1 VKVNV
6 NVLGRNR
13 RRAYAS
19 GVMVV
24 AMSLLGLSGLQTQA
38 SVADTDPP
46 AGTPATVSADPLP
59 TWQIDGVVW
68 SQTLVGNTVYAV
80 GSFTKARP
88 PGAAVGAATEVTRGN
103 ILAYNIT
110 TGNLITS
117 FDHTLDA
124 QGLRVV
130 ASPDGSKIYVGGDF
144 TTVDGQPRDHIAAFS
159 TATGAL
165 DPNFHPDVSNS
176 VRAIA
181 TDGTTVYYG
190 GNFFNVDGRTR
201 TRLAASDAA
210 TGALSLTWKPSADD
224 DTVYALAL
232 SPDDTRVIV
241 GGRFQQLNAQT
252 HIGVGA
258 VDTVTGASAPW
269 SSTPIPAKSG
279 TNFSYVTDLQVQGDT
294 VYAGDDG
301 EGGHWFDGRWAANV
315 NTGALV
321 WLDNCYGAT
330 YSVVPIGQVLYSV
343 SHAHDCTS
351 LGAFPQPTT
360 SAWHRGLAETTYP
373 TGTDQSPAGSNS
385 SYSHQPIP
393 TLLHWFPTLSPGTY
407 TGQDQA
413 AWSVVGNAS
422 YVAVAGEFPRVEGRA
437 QQGLQRYAIK
447 SIAPNKFGPEAGAL
461 TAPTTVALTGG
472 KIRVA
477 WKATWD
483 HDNNNLK
490 YEVLRDGATTPL
502 YSTNLAS
509 TFWILPRLGFVD
521 ATAAS
526 GSTHTYTVKVTD
538 PEGNSILS
546 PASSPVTAGTVT
558 PSPYADK
565 VVSDGATDLWRL
577 GEPSG
582 TVAYDYAGGN
592 DLTLASGVTRNVA
605 GAISG
610 DPDKATTFAGN
621 TNGRGVTPAIP
632 TPGNLSLE
640 AWVKTSSISG
650 GKIIGYGDKT
660 SGSSAADDRHLYIT
674 NNGTIVFGVYPNVV
688 KTVQSGTGYNN
699 NKWHHIVGTLD
710 GSAGIKLYVDGHL
723 VGSDATAKSGQSYS
737 GYWRVGGD
745 NLAGWPSAPSSLYL
759 NGSIDD
765 VAVYSKALTAAQVTN
780 HYGLGT
786 GTVTPNS
793 PPTAAFTPT
802 CTWLDCTFDS
812 SASTDT
818 DGTVASYAWD
828 FGDGKT
834 GTGPSPAHSYALAGD
849 YTVKLTVTDNQG
861 DTGYVIHSLSVQS
874 KALARDAFARTISG
888 GFGTADLGGAWTT
901 TGTAANLS
909 VDGSAAKAALPTL
922 SAGPGAYLNGIS
934 TTDADVSVALSA
946 DKVGTGNGVYV
957 WVAARRTSGAGE
969 YRVRVR
975 LRPSGVVSLQLS
987 RTDSANTETAIG
999 TEQTIAGLTYA
1010 AGTVLHVR
1018 VQAVGTS
1025 PTALQAK
1032 VWTGATEPGWQVT
1045 GSDSTAGLQVAGS
1058 VGVRTYLS
1066 GSTTNAPITV
1076 TLDDFT
1082 ADRTAQ

>member
-1 VKVNV
+1 M
-6 NVLGRNR
+6 
-13 RRAYAS
+13 S
-19 GVMVV
+19 GVLVV
-24 AMSLLGLSGLQTQA
+24 AMSLLGLSGLQTSA

-46 AGTPATVSADPLP
+46 EGTPPTVSADPLP

-88 PGAAVGAATEVTRGN
+88 PGAAVGAATEVARAN

-124 QGLRVV
+124 QALRVV

-144 TTVDGQPRDHIAAFS
+144 TTVDGQPRSHIAAFS

-165 DPNFHPDVSNS
+165 DPNFHPDVSNT

-210 TGALSLTWKPSADD
+210 TGALSLTWKPAADD

-232 SPDDTRVIV
+232 SPDHTRVIV
-241 GGRFQQLNAQT
+241 GGRFQQLNAEP
-252 HIGVGA
+252 HVGVGA
-258 VDTVTGASAPW
+258 VDTDTGASAPW

-279 TNFSYVTDLQVQGDT
+279 TNYSYVTDLQVQGDV

-315 NTGALV
+315 NTGDLV

-330 YSVVPIGQVLYSV
+330 YSVVPVGQVLYSV
-343 SHAHDCTS
+343 SHAHDCSS
-351 LGAFPQPTT
+351 LGAFPQPSTA
-360 SAWHRGLAETTYP
+360 AWHRALAETIYP
-373 TGTDQSPAGSNS
+373 TGTDPSPPGSNS
-385 SYSHQPIP
+385 SYSGQPVP
-393 TLLHWFPTLSPGTY
+393 TLLHWFPTLSPGTF
-407 TGQDQA
+407 TGQSQA
-413 AWSVVGNAS
+413 AWSVVGNAN
-422 YVAVAGEFPRVEGRA
+422 YIAVAGEFPRVEGRA

-461 TAPTTVALTGG
+461 TAPTAVALTGG
-472 KIRVA
+472 KLRVA

-483 HDNNNLK
+483 HDNNKLK
-490 YEVLRDGATTPL
+490 YEVLRDGGTTPV
-502 YSTNLAS
+502 YSTTVAS
-509 TFWILPRLGFVD
+509 SFWVLPRIAYVD
-521 ATAAS
+521 SDAAS
-526 GSTHTYTVKVTD
+526 GSTHTYTVRVTD
-538 PEGNSILS
+538 PSGNSIT
-546 PASSPVTAGTVT
+546 SPVSNSVTASTVT
-558 PSPYADK
+558 ASPYADK
-565 VVSDGATDLWRL
+565 VVSDGAVDLWRL

-582 TVAYDYAGGN
+582 ATAYDYAGGN
-592 DLTLASGVTRNVA
+592 DLALASAVTRNVT
-605 GAISG
+605 GGIVG
-610 DPDKATTFAGN
+610 DPDKASSFSGSS
-621 TNGRGVTPAIP
+621 NGRGVTPAIP
-632 TPGNLSLE
+632 TPGDLSVE
-640 AWVKTSSISG
+640 AWFKTSSFLG

-660 SGSSAADDRHLYIT
+660 SGSSSSYDRQLYLS
-674 NNGTIVFGVYPNVV
+674 NNGTVVFGMYPNAV
-688 KTVQSGTGYNN
+688 KTVQSGNGYNN
-699 NKWHHIVGTLD
+699 NKWHHVVGTVD
-710 GSAGIKLYVDGHL
+710 GSAGMKLYVDGNL
-723 VGSDATAKSGQSYS
+723 VGSDATAKSGQPFS

-745 NLAGWPSAPSSLYL
+745 NVAGWPLAPSSSYL
-759 NGSIDD
+759 NGTIDE
-765 VAVYSKALTAAQVTN
+765 VAVYPKALSAAQVAT

-786 GTVTPNS
+786 GTVTPNK
-793 PPTAAFTPT
+793 PPTAAFASS
-802 CTWLDCTFDS
+802 CTWLDCTLDAS
-812 SASTDT
+812 GSADT

-828 FGDGKT
+828 FGDGQT
-834 GTGPSPAHSYALAGD
+834 GTGQNPTHSYALAGD
-849 YTVKLTVTDNQG
+849 YTVKLTVTDDKG
-861 DTGYVIHSLSVQS
+861 DSDYVIHTVSVQS
-874 KALARDAFARTISG
+874 KALARDAFGRSVTG
-888 GFGTADLGGAWTT
+888 GFGTADLGGAWTS

-909 VDGSAAKAALPTL
+909 VDGGAAKVALPTL

-934 TTDADVSVALSA
+934 TTDADVGVALSA
-946 DKVGTGNGVYV
+946 DKVGTGNGTYV
-957 WVAARRTSGAGE
+957 WLAARRISGAGE
-969 YRVRVR
+969 YRARVR

-987 RTDSANTETAIG
+987 RTDAANAETAIG
-999 TEQTIAGLTYA
+999 TEQTVAGLTYA

-1018 VQAVGTS
+1018 LQAVGTS
-1025 PTALQAK
+1025 PTELKAK
-1032 VWTGATEPGWQVT
+1032 VWTGATEPDWQVT
-1045 GSDSTAGLQVAGS
+1045 GSDSTAGLQAAGS
-1058 VGVRTYLS
+1058 VGIRTYLS